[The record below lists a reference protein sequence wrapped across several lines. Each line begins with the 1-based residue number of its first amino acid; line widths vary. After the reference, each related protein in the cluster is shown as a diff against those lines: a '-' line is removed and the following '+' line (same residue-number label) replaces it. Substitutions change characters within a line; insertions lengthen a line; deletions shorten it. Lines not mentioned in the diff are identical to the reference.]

1 MNTSKENI
9 SAIIPMDKFE
19 NINEVIKSLID
30 IVAEIILINS
40 SNNTDKNSL
49 PDDEKTSS
57 NDSILGFSK
66 IVSRLVSLV
75 EI

>member
-40 SNNTDKNSL
+40 SNNNFNFNNYMLKFKKIRNSKNLSL
-49 PDDEKTSS
+49 K
-57 NDSILGFSK
+57 
-66 IVSRLVSLV
+66 SRTKLFF
-75 EI
+75 